1 MRKLLKN
8 LLLIATLATI
18 SSCLVVK
25 PQEIKNKYGSPLF
38 AICVYPDTKDPKK
51 ITFKL
56 FVNDTLHSV
65 EAQKYFELLK
75 PKKNKTNE

>member
-1 MRKLLKN
+1 MN
-8 LLLIATLATI
+8 LLLIAILVTT
-18 SSCLVVK
+18 SNCLVVK

-38 AICVYPDTKDPKK
+38 AICVYPDTKDGSK

-56 FVNDTLHSV
+56 FVNDSTRTI